1 MAEDSQS
8 DIAGVGRIPAVP
20 PILDV
25 VCRTTGIGFAA
36 VARVTENRWIA
47 CSVKDDMAF
56 GLQPG
61 GELKIET
68 TICNE
73 IREHR
78 EPVVSENVAE
88 DEGYCC
94 HHTPA
99 MYGFQSYISR
109 PALLPDGALFGRC
122 ARSPPSLAAEHA
134 RRSSACSSCS
144 PS

>member
-1 MAEDSQS
+1 MAEDFQS

-25 VCRTTGIGFAA
+25 VCRTTG
-36 VARVTENRWIA
+36 NRRGGA
-47 CSVKDDMAF
+47 GHRKPLDRLQRQGRHAF
-56 GLQPG
+56 GSQPG

-109 PALLPDGALFGRC
+109 PVLLPDGALFGRC